1 MTIRRLVAIVMIA
14 GLALA
19 PLSRPVMAG
28 SPPAG
33 EMGAM
38 SHHVAVAASDLDASD
53 MAASMAADEM
63 ANDMPCCPPKAPAPI
78 DCEKCLLMAACMT
91 TGFTAVPTSTL
102 LRFPAVSGRIARP
115 KDDSWLQ
122 SLAHPPPDHPPRILI

>member
-1 MTIRRLVAIVMIA
+1 MTMRRLVAIFMIA

-19 PLSRPVMAG
+19 PLSRSVMAEP
-28 SPPAG
+28 PPADAVA
-33 EMGAM
+33 AM
-38 SHHVAVAASDLDASD
+38 SHD
-53 MAASMAADEM
+53 MAASNMAASAPTDQM
-63 ANDMPCCPPKAPAPI
+63 ADDMPCCPSKAPVPI

-91 TGFTAVPTSTL
+91 TGFTAGPDFTMHRL
-102 LRFPAVSGRIARP
+102 PAVSSQILRP